1 MYRSTFLNRLL
12 SSLAACI
19 SLAACRDAATSP
31 QHEPVPQ
38 FRNLGTVIVDV
49 DLERGVVTVHPLDA
63 NPSVARGVSAHFYGT
78 TSQILHSLTSL
89 TKTPIGA
96 DGAEYHLQDRLTNL
110 LGFAIGTN
118 SPHTAPAFPQDTMGV
133 FVYYSLPPYNFTSS
147 GAPCPA
153 CTVSIDSADGAYP
166 FTTVA
171 AQPYVFFKTILEGN
185 GPSDPLSTTNQSASG
200 GIDYFRTLHFRTSGS
215 VTNFTFG
222 LSVSAAWVDQND
234 SRWKVA
240 YVADSVPTR
249 SSLQHLISEPDWRRL
264 GSTGAITI
272 TPAACVPGSC
282 LLTLVS
288 TTTATGEDTL
298 VFYRSD
304 SLRASQS
311 GYIAATLNL
320 STLTGAQPGVFLG
333 LQDPARLAQVGIS
346 TLLTGFCDSTG
357 TLLPEFSVATV
368 LGRTTYRVAKYG
380 TDSASIFSP
389 AGSSVA
395 LVTIPY
401 VSLPIAPPRQP
412 GATGYDRF
420 FFFGNLTRTVA
431 ATAATSLW
439 ANVSY
444 EIGVSAP

>member
-1 MYRSTFLNRLL
+1 MCRSTFRNRLL
-12 SSLAACI
+12 SSSAVCILLAACH
-19 SLAACRDAATSP
+19 DAATSP

-38 FRNLGTVIVDV
+38 LRNLGTVIVDV
-49 DLERGVVTVHPLDA
+49 DIRRGVVTVHPLGAD
-63 NPSVARGVSAHFYGT
+63 PSVASGVSAHFYGT

-89 TKTPIGA
+89 TATPIA
-96 DGAEYHLQDRLTNL
+96 DGTEYQLQDRLTNL

-133 FVYYSLPPYNFTSS
+133 FVYYSLPPYNFTIS
-147 GAPCPA
+147 GVPCPA
-153 CTVSIDSADGAYP
+153 CTVSIDSADGAFP

-171 AQPYVFFKTILEGN
+171 PQPYVFFKTILEGN
-185 GPSDPLSTTNQSASG
+185 GPSDPLSKTNQTASG
-200 GIDYFRTLHFRTSGS
+200 GIDYFRTLNFRTSGS

-222 LSVSAAWVDQND
+222 LSVSAAWVDPND

-249 SSLQHLISEPDWRRL
+249 TSLQHLISEPDWRRL

-288 TTTATGEDTL
+288 TTTAAGEDTL
-298 VFYRSD
+298 MFYRSD
-304 SLRASQS
+304 SLRASQR

-333 LQDPARLAQVGIS
+333 LKDPARLAQVGIS

-357 TLLPEFSVATV
+357 TLLPGYSVATV

-401 VSLPIAPPRQP
+401 LSLPAAPPRQA

-420 FFFGNLTRTVA
+420 FFFGNLTRTVV